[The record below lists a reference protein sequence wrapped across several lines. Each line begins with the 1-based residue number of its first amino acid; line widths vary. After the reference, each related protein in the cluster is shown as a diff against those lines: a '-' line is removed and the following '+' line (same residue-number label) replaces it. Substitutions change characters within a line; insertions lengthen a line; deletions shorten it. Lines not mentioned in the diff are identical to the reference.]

1 MPGEYRLRYGYSLG
15 VALVKIIHI
24 LNPEIIVLGGGVTQ
38 IGTPLLEPAQ
48 RIVQQRAMKV
58 PANIARIT
66 LSTLGADV
74 GLIGAGA
81 LVYQN
86 TKMSLQVLLVE

>member
-1 MPGEYRLRYGYSLG
+1 
-15 VALVKIIHI
+15 
-24 LNPEIIVLGGGVTQ
+24 LNPEIIVLGGGITQ
-38 IGTPLLEPAQ
+38 IGAPLLEPAQ

-58 PANIARIT
+58 PANTARIA
-66 LSTLGADV
+66 LSTLGADA

-86 TKMSLQVLLVE
+86 TKVTIQVG